1 MTVFTEGQAT
11 GLKLLQIEVERGHK
25 FNFNYQTAIDALDI
39 ATDIFDSMSN
49 GKLSNRI
56 SEIHGTDTAFENFVV
71 QADEKGYTV
80 ASETKR
86 HLFR

>member
-1 MTVFTEGQAT
+1 M
-11 GLKLLQIEVERGHK
+11 
-25 FNFNYQTAIDALDI
+25 DI
-39 ATDIFDSMSN
+39 ATDIFNSMSN

-56 SEIHGTDTAFENFVV
+56 SEIHDTDTAFENFVV

-80 ASETKR
+80 VSETKR